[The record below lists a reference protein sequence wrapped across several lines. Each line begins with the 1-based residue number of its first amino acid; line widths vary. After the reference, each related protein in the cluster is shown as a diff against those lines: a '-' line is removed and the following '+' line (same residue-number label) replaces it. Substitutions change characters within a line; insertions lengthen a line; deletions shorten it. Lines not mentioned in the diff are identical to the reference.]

1 MAPPDVGEPPDE
13 KVVPHAAPADGS
25 TRGTTRPDRPTDGA
39 ITDYRKRA
47 AASGHEWLDYGPP
60 IRGIAITAIL
70 IGHVFDMAMFDVGR
84 YRVVD
89 GVALATLAEPLDFM
103 HRSIAIGFD
112 AMFRWSVPAFIMIS
126 GAILLVPKPGS
137 SLVQYY
143 KRRYG
148 RVMPP
153 VIFWSAFFML
163 YGVYVLKWYTWEQSW
178 HNLAI
183 GKPWSHMF
191 FIFRFVGLYTIAPAV
206 RWLIWKLPRG
216 AIWGITVALFVWA
229 AWDSWTLNQIGQE
242 RGFIIGTLYFLP
254 FFMAGYLL
262 RTAYLSPLGVVIAM
276 FIWATA
282 TVLLVAT
289 TLPQIAGFN
298 DAIIQAAHACPMVPP
313 SPQFAMWDHL
323 SPLRIII
330 GLSMWCVLITVF
342 RDKKIQSRW
351 PLPFFC
357 NKVAPAAF
365 GIYLIHPLFRDTL
378 HKLGFTA
385 AYGDLWIGVPVTI
398 LLVVVLTNIV
408 TIQWMKVPYL
418 RKVIA

>member
-1 MAPPDVGEPPDE
+1 MAPPDER
-13 KVVPHAAPADGS
+13 VVEHAPTDPSKQPA
-25 TRGTTRPDRPTDGA
+25 DGA
-39 ITDYRKRA
+39 ITDYKKRA
-47 AASGHEWLDYGPP
+47 TSSGHEWLDYGPP

-84 YRVVD
+84 YQVENGEVIR
-89 GVALATLAEPLDFM
+89 TIAEPLSYSL
-103 HRSIAIGFD
+103 RSIAIAID

-137 SLVQYY
+137 SLIDYY

-163 YGVYVLKWYTWEQSW
+163 YGVYVLKWYTWPESID
-178 HNLAI
+178 NLIA
-183 GKPWSHMF
+183 GRPWSHMF
-191 FIFRFVGLYTIAPAV
+191 FIFRFVGLYTVAPAV
-206 RWLIWKLPRG
+206 RWLIWKLPPW
-216 AIWGITVALFVWA
+216 AIWVITIGLFAWA
-229 AWDSWTLNQIGQE
+229 GWDSYQMNLIGQE
-242 RGFIIGTLYFLP
+242 RGFIVGTFYFLP

-262 RTAYLSPLGVVIAM
+262 RTAYLSQVGLWIAS
-276 FIWATA
+276 FIWAAA

-289 TLPQIAGFN
+289 TIPEIEGFN
-298 DAIIQAAHACPMVPP
+298 ESIVAADHASPMIPP

-323 SPLRIII
+323 SPIRVVI

-342 RDKKIQSRW
+342 RDKKVQSRGV
-351 PLPFFC
+351 LPFFC

-365 GIYLIHPLFRDTL
+365 GIYLIHPLFRDTM
-378 HKLGFTA
+378 HAMGFTA
-385 AYGDLWIGVPVTI
+385 ARGDMLIGVPVMI
-398 LLVVVLTNIV
+398 LLVVALTNIV
-408 TIQWMKVPYL
+408 AIQWMKIPYL